1 MTSDDRTGRTGPR
14 GPTLEITPA
23 QLALAWLLNQGDDI
37 FPIPGTRKPGR
48 IDENAAALR
57 VELDEPTM
65 QRIFE
70 IAKPGLAVGATLL

>member
-1 MTSDDRTGRTGPR
+1 MIEQAKLGSED
-14 GPTLEITPA
+14 PA
-23 QLALAWLLNQGDDI
+23 VW
-37 FPIPGTRKPGR
+37 R
-48 IDENAAALR
+48 IDENAAALQ